1 MTTTKLLGLFLLFT
15 CGGCAERTFEPAPGY
30 PAEAMAC
37 EAPRDVSQEIAMCEA
52 TGTSEKECD
61 DSHFVAP
68 PPPAQVTLSALDM
81 LGGAAHTLWVAK
93 HEAAHQA
100 HTR

>member
-1 MTTTKLLGLFLLFT
+1 M
-15 CGGCAERTFEPAPGY
+15 ADPAT
-30 PAEAMAC
+30 PAVVVATETV
-37 EAPRDVSQEIAMCEA
+37 PDTSDEIALCEA
-52 TGTSEKECD
+52 TGTPEKECY

-68 PPPAQVTLSALDM
+68 PKPAPVTLSALDM
-81 LGGAAHTLWVAK
+81 LDVAAHTLRVAK